1 MINNKLLLNIY
12 KNPRL
17 NSKISTQLLYGEKFK
32 ILSVNKKW
40 AKIKSLFDNYTGYI
54 RYNSYINKFVP
65 THKVFKLKTKVFKKP
80 ISKKKYETK
89 KFLFFSS
96 KILIIQKYNNFV
108 EFEKNMWIKKKDLKK
123 INIMEN
129 NFIKIIRLFLGTKYV
144 WGGKTCDGIDCSA
157 LLQLF
162 FFYNGKFFPRDTKD
176 QFKYMKNKKKL
187 KFFKKG
193 DIIFWK
199 GHVAI
204 CLNRKLLIHAY
215 GPKKKVMVMN
225 IENTIIEIKTKSKLE
240 VIGIRSINDI

>member
-215 GPKKKVMVMN
+215 GNKKKVMVMN